1 MPNLS
6 GSVSAFVGGSANL
19 PVVNP
24 NSPEAS
30 SGVLFWETL
39 RRCATERGL

>member
-30 SGVLFWETL
+30 SGVLFWETPEAL
-39 RRCATERGL
+39 CN